1 LTVIRFESAM
11 ASNIEAIPLDDIGS
25 LIVQPSGGMQVVR
38 NLPSSKMHWLSVE
51 SLSDRVRNLRTE
63 SASQSS
69 LNAAAASPTAGAAES
84 SNDEGLG
91 DALTGATEQQT
102 YMTAYRGSALK
113 ASRKRQAVRAQRLQA
128 QEDETGQQKPL
139 TQRTNC
145 AFKLVRSI
153 YHGLVRAYDLVTGF
167 GSAIDDSVAA
177 DYGTGVGAFFTIYR
191 QLAMATVLSAMSIF
205 FFLVFPQLR
214 PKGFGRSAYAVNNAT
229 VADAVLGR
237 DIRPQSLLY
246 YGAYSNKTLDGSG
259 YDLKNA
265 YFFTGLGFL
274 IFNLICVAK
283 MLTTAVQDHY
293 VESSGELRGSSLIA
307 TVFSAWDFSM
317 RRPRAVVQRR
327 SAIATTFKETAVQIG
342 KHQRQTGFSDRAS
355 SLLQL
360 LVINVVSLLLIVVA
374 CLLLIIMFREY
385 IYLEAQEHLSASNL
399 LPSSGT
405 FFANIIIGYHGFLC
419 CLRVLSMMER
429 HTDLHYNVT
438 YPLVRSGLF
447 TLATVASLAF
457 VLHAFIFC
465 HSSEAES
472 DSNYFTCRVL
482 GHSQLHDGWSVTS
495 EANEFCWES
504 WMAAQLYRLNFYDF
518 FAALVSSF
526 LLEVLPKLLSLLPL
540 PALQRSIKLNIDI
553 SYNAACLTFSAALL
567 WLGAFFSPPLAVFG
581 ALKILTLFFYKWLIL
596 QLCFRPSLAGMGKL
610 LTARTITTFL
620 FLTSLVPG
628 LFLSFLIYSLPLSPA
643 CGPFRNDGLL
653 KDAYFDQSNLVG
665 FVRYVTTGTPQV
677 LLLCLFLT
685 MLVRVRS
692 VAMGKE
698 DAIRALKR
706 YIVLEN
712 SECVRLNKQIN
723 ARLRRHAERMT
734 RNQRR
739 QYY

>member
-1 LTVIRFESAM
+1 AIR
-11 ASNIEAIPLDDIGS
+11 
-25 LIVQPSGGMQVVR
+25 QPT
-38 NLPSSKMHWLSVE
+38 PH
-51 SLSDRVRNLRTE
+51 
-63 SASQSS
+63 
-69 LNAAAASPTAGAAES
+69 
-84 SNDEGLG
+84 
-91 DALTGATEQQT
+91 
-102 YMTAYRGSALK
+102 
-113 ASRKRQAVRAQRLQA
+113 
-128 QEDETGQQKPL
+128 
-139 TQRTNC
+139 
-145 AFKLVRSI
+145 
-153 YHGLVRAYDLVTGF
+153 
-167 GSAIDDSVAA
+167 
-177 DYGTGVGAFFTIYR
+177 
-191 QLAMATVLSAMSIF
+191 
-205 FFLVFPQLR
+205 PQ
-214 PKGFGRSAYAVNNAT
+214 
-229 VADAVLGR
+229 
-237 DIRPQSLLY
+237 
-246 YGAYSNKTLDGSG
+246 
-259 YDLKNA
+259 
-265 YFFTGLGFL
+265 
-274 IFNLICVAK
+274 
-283 MLTTAVQDHY
+283 
-293 VESSGELRGSSLIA
+293 
-307 TVFSAWDFSM
+307 
-317 RRPRAVVQRR
+317 
-327 SAIATTFKETAVQIG
+327 ETAVQIG

-355 SLLQL
+355 SLLQLL

-385 IYLEAQEHLSASNL
+385 IYLEMRIKLAQEHLSASNL

-405 FFANIIIGYHGFLC
+405 FFASIIIGYHGFLC

-438 YPLVRSGLF
+438 YPLVRVIRNYMTAGL
-447 TLATVASLAF
+447 
-457 VLHAFIFC
+457 
-465 HSSEAES
+465 
-472 DSNYFTCRVL
+472 
-482 GHSQLHDGWSVTS
+482 
-495 EANEFCWES
+495 
-504 WMAAQLYRLNFYDF
+504 LYRLNFYDF

>member
-1 LTVIRFESAM
+1 M

-38 NLPSSKMHWLSVE
+38 NLPSSKML
-51 SLSDRVRNLRTE
+51 
-63 SASQSS
+63 
-69 LNAAAASPTAGAAES
+69 AAQRSKPVA
-84 SNDEGLG
+84 
-91 DALTGATEQQT
+91 
-102 YMTAYRGSALK
+102 RG
-113 ASRKRQAVRAQRLQA
+113 RQFRAQRLQA

-145 AFKLVRSI
+145 AFKLVRAQSI
-153 YHGLVRAYDLVTGF
+153 TASCAR
-167 GSAIDDSVAA
+167 
-177 DYGTGVGAFFTIYR
+177 VGAFFTIYR

-229 VADAVLGR
+229 LADAVLGR

-405 FFANIIIGYHGFLC
+405 FFASIIIGYHGFLC

-438 YPLVRSGLF
+438 YPLVR
-447 TLATVASLAF
+447 
-457 VLHAFIFC
+457 
-465 HSSEAES
+465 
-472 DSNYFTCRVL
+472 
-482 GHSQLHDGWSVTS
+482 
-495 EANEFCWES
+495 
-504 WMAAQLYRLNFYDF
+504 
-518 FAALVSSF
+518 
-526 LLEVLPKLLSLLPL
+526 
-540 PALQRSIKLNIDI
+540 
-553 SYNAACLTFSAALL
+553 
-567 WLGAFFSPPLAVFG
+567 
-581 ALKILTLFFYKWLIL
+581 
-596 QLCFRPSLAGMGKL
+596 
-610 LTARTITTFL
+610 
-620 FLTSLVPG
+620 
-628 LFLSFLIYSLPLSPA
+628 
-643 CGPFRNDGLL
+643 
-653 KDAYFDQSNLVG
+653 
-665 FVRYVTTGTPQV
+665 
-677 LLLCLFLT
+677 
-685 MLVRVRS
+685 
-692 VAMGKE
+692 
-698 DAIRALKR
+698 
-706 YIVLEN
+706 
-712 SECVRLNKQIN
+712 
-723 ARLRRHAERMT
+723 
-734 RNQRR
+734 
-739 QYY
+739 

>member
-1 LTVIRFESAM
+1 
-11 ASNIEAIPLDDIGS
+11 
-25 LIVQPSGGMQVVR
+25 
-38 NLPSSKMHWLSVE
+38 WLSVE

-91 DALTGATEQQT
+91 DAFNS
-102 YMTAYRGSALK
+102 RGSALK

-145 AFKLVRSI
+145 AFKTGPLNLSRPRARVRP
-153 YHGLVRAYDLVTGF
+153 GDRF

-214 PKGFGRSAYAVNNAT
+214 PKGFGRSAYA
-229 VADAVLGR
+229 

-265 YFFTGLGFL
+265 YFFTGTRFL

-293 VESSGELRGSSLIA
+293 VESSGELRGSSLICY
-307 TVFSAWDFSM
+307 
-317 RRPRAVVQRR
+317 R
-327 SAIATTFKETAVQIG
+327 ETAVQIG

-360 LVINVVSLLLIVVA
+360 L
-374 CLLLIIMFREY
+374 
-385 IYLEAQEHLSASNL
+385 AQEHLSAIESVAKLWHLFCQHNYRL
-399 LPSSGT
+399 SWPSCVASG
-405 FFANIIIGYHGFLC
+405 
-419 CLRVLSMMER
+419 
-429 HTDLHYNVT
+429 
-438 YPLVRSGLF
+438 SGLF

-495 EANEFCWES
+495 EANEFCWS
-504 WMAAQLYRLNFYDF
+504 RWNGCPASTGLTFTDF

-526 LLEVLPKLLSLLPL
+526 FSRFC
-540 PALQRSIKLNIDI
+540 QR
-553 SYNAACLTFSAALL
+553 
-567 WLGAFFSPPLAVFG
+567 LGAFFSPPLAVFG

-596 QLCFRPSLAGMGKL
+596 QLCFRPSLAGHGQ
-610 LTARTITTFL
+610 AADSQDDHTFL

-628 LFLSFLIYSLPLSPA
+628 LFLSFSDLLSCPCRPPA
-643 CGPFRNDGLL
+643 ARSATTALL

-706 YIVLEN
+706 YIVL
-712 SECVRLNKQIN
+712 VRCLS
-723 ARLRRHAERMT
+723 LCCLPE
-734 RNQRR
+734 
-739 QYY
+739 